1 MKCPALPERL
11 SPTRHDPAGAAV
23 LVAPATCG
31 PDRAPGR
38 APRGSAAR
46 NTGPGGPSRES
57 PVRTRRPAG
66 EWGWGQAGR
75 ASAAH
80 AHSARESTSSGFTF
94 QKMSSLRDKGHV
106 RSAPTALGGGAG
118 RGHRASLKVWALT
131 PSQPR
136 RHCARVFASPFFHLT
151 NEDNNV
157 TRLQETV

>member
-1 MKCPALPERL
+1 MPGAAGEAVAHPPRPCGRCRSCRPGHLR
-11 SPTRHDPAGAAV
+11 TRPRPGPGPAG
-23 LVAPATCG
+23 LR
-31 PDRAPGR
+31 RAQHGSGRPEPGE
-38 APRGSAAR
+38 PGEDTPSGRGV
-46 NTGPGGPSRES
+46 GG
-57 PVRTRRPAG
+57 G
-66 EWGWGQAGR
+66 GQAGR

-118 RGHRASLKVWALT
+118 RGHRASLRVWALT